1 MMFNILWF
9 QAPMSFCCFFKHS
22 VGWWVVWESE
32 VTILPAHPD
41 FSHVSHNH
49 STSADTGDE
58 KIGFDFWAATLR
70 KIIQLGSQIFHER
83 NPMYLTC
90 TLKMSPVNLQI
101 VIFIMGQEFYS
112 LVQDFSQ
119 QQFRIIEWLSS
130 ASSATT
136 KKGVGFLPF
145 FHHRGSGNLICSRS
159 IQFMSPK
166 IRSQKM
172 FKPTKTC
179 HSRI

>member
-1 MMFNILWF
+1 MWIMHQNAAQIGNSYLLNLQSSCWSLVSGAASWKSIMMFNILWF
-9 QAPMSFCCFFKHS
+9 QAPMSFCCFFNHS

-41 FSHVSHNH
+41 VSHVSHNH

-83 NPMYLTC
+83 NPTYLTC
-90 TLKMSPVNLQI
+90 TLKMPPANLQI

-112 LVQDFSQ
+112 
-119 QQFRIIEWLSS
+119 
-130 ASSATT
+130 
-136 KKGVGFLPF
+136 
-145 FHHRGSGNLICSRS
+145 
-159 IQFMSPK
+159 
-166 IRSQKM
+166 
-172 FKPTKTC
+172 
-179 HSRI
+179 